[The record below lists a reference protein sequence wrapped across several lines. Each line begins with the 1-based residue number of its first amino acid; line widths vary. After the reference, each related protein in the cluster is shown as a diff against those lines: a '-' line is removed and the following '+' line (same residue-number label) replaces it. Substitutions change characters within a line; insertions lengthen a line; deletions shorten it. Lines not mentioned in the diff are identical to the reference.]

1 MESLLKSTRRIH
13 SACWLVKLRWAAIAV
28 LVMGTLFADKVMG
41 ITIPKQKLYIIAV
54 ILFVY
59 NFILYDYIKH
69 LTWGGKEPSTRKI
82 SNMILFQISTD
93 LFILT
98 TILHFSGGIENPFH
112 FFFVFHMII
121 ASVLCPKIQS
131 YILATLAIFLF
142 SLLVFLESL
151 GVLYHYELLGFA
163 AHGLYDNFTFVA
175 GSLFVFSSTLYL
187 VVYMTT
193 SIVEQLRQQQNDIE
207 QINLMLKEKDN
218 IKNEYVLR
226 LTHDIKGHLAAIESC
241 IGIVKKELI
250 GPLNEKQKDMI
261 ERAYRRTLKCMS
273 FIAALLKITRL
284 NLAGKLEKEL
294 FQLNRIILNA
304 ILVVQNWA
312 NQKNINI
319 SYIDGESVYEIY
331 GEQVLIE
338 ETITNMLFNAV
349 RYTPQGGKISLSV
362 TDNGKEYLVQ
372 IKDSG
377 IGIPEGEENKI
388 FDEFYRSGNARK
400 MERDGTG
407 LGLAFAKQA
416 VEKHGGRI
424 WAENNPDGGSTFSF
438 TLPKVE
444 DRNKIN

>member
-304 ILVVQNWA
+304 ILVVQNRA

-372 IKDSG
+372 IKDNG
-377 IGIPEGEENKI
+377 IGIPEGEESKI

-438 TLPKVE
+438 TLLKVE

>member
-284 NLAGKLEKEL
+284 NLAGKLEKEI
-294 FQLNRIILNA
+294 FQLDKIILNA
-304 ILVVQNWA
+304 ILVVQNRA
-312 NQKNINI
+312 NQKSININYT
-319 SYIDGESVYEIY
+319 SGESVFEFC

-338 ETITNMLFNAV
+338 ETLTNMLFNAV
-349 RYTPQGGKISLSV
+349 RYTPQGGRISISI
-362 TDNGKEYLVQ
+362 TDSGREYLIQ
-372 IKDSG
+372 IRDNG
-377 IGIPEGEENKI
+377 IGIPKGEEDKI
-388 FDEFYRSGNARK
+388 FEEFHRADNARK

-416 VEKHGGRI
+416 IEKHGGKI
-424 WAENNPDGGSTFSF
+424 WAQNNPDSGSTFSF

-444 DRNKIN
+444 DCNKIN